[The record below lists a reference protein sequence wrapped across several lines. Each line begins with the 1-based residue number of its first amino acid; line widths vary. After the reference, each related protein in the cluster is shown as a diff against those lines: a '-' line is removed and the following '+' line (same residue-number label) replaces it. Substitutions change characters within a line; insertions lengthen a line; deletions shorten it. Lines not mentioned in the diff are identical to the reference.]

1 MTYSSYSTTQYL
13 PPYYTY
19 YMQFIQYNTLST
31 SVYYTQFTQYNTV
44 PTSMCLKCPP
54 HGSVTLTEK
63 VPLVGGEWQ
72 SLDIALRISLQE
84 DAAKCLVVPMEGSS
98 LQCVVH
104 WVEG

>member
-1 MTYSSYSTTQYL
+1 MYYIQFLQYNTV
-13 PPYYTY
+13 PTSMYYI
-19 YMQFIQYNTLST
+19 QFIQYDTVPT
-31 SVYYTQFTQYNTV
+31 SMYYIQFIQYNTV
-44 PTSMCLKCPP
+44 PTSMCLACPL

-104 WVEG
+104 